1 MWLRRCAHSWFLDLS
16 GLTEIRGS
24 VPNKLGVIHDSDRF
38 QWNKYG
44 IQHTFIEYRNS
55 VPNPA
60 ISYSIFIYWIKL
72 DSHYLL
78 PLAYSFI
85 PPTCPTHFVCVTLD
99 LSLILYKWVQ
109 VHIWTFSICIFKS
122 HLKNKAT
129 QRFTECWKFLFCHLP
144 LQTLKQTLVGYE
156 RRH

>member
-1 MWLRRCAHSWFLDLS
+1 MLLRRCAHSWFLDLS
-16 GLTEIRGS
+16 GLIEIRGFA
-24 VPNKLGVIHDSDRF
+24 PNKLSIIYDSDRF

-44 IQHTFIEYRNS
+44 IQNTFIEYRNS

-85 PPTCPTHFVCVTLD
+85 PPQLPHSFCLCCF
-99 LSLILYKWVQ
+99 ILVSHPVQ
-109 VHIWTFSICIFKS
+109 VHIWTFSICIFKR

-129 QRFTECWKFLFCHLP
+129 RMHTECWKFIFLSLAIANCP
-144 LQTLKQTLVGYE
+144 LQQTLIGDE